1 MQQTKLVTKK
11 LFLLFNFD
19 VISHKSTLPLHDNVT
34 FKASVG
40 KASPIWGFL
49 DHMLKEKHLLINGT

>member
-1 MQQTKLVTKK
+1 
-11 LFLLFNFD
+11 
-19 VISHKSTLPLHDNVT
+19 VT